1 MNSSIISHPGGYI
14 DHRTMCRHQ
23 HNISVARMS
32 PWLKIVEREILRITA
47 AAQGGHLTLLQ
58 KKRIIALFFSDQSE
72 SAFKVEYNLE
82 LH

>member
-32 PWLKIVEREILRITA
+32 LWLKIVEREILRITA

-58 KKRIIALFFSDQSE
+58 KKDNSPLFSDQLE
-72 SAFKVEYNLE
+72 STFKVEYNLE